1 MRLVS
6 VGILIKNG
14 GRFDHCPKLSEIY
27 HSFYVAPPSGIRQTP
42 TTVPHLPV
50 PLHCTIPVRST
61 PPPNLF
67 LCMQRPPHATCLSWC
82 MPCPLYRSF
91 VFYKVPLGPW
101 NHRSP
106 RGAYTL
112 LGPDSIYQIPLWFLV
127 TLVTKL
133 QPMPNHWS
141 HSLDSGSFT

>member
-1 MRLVS
+1 ML
-6 VGILIKNG
+6 
-14 GRFDHCPKLSEIY
+14 Y
-27 HSFYVAPPSGIRQTP
+27 
-42 TTVPHLPV
+42 
-50 PLHCTIPVRST
+50 
-61 PPPNLF
+61 
-67 LCMQRPPHATCLSWC
+67 CLSRYSKYSLRYGRMTIAVWGLCLEWRSVC
-82 MPCPLYRSF
+82 MPCSLYRSF

-101 NHRSP
+101 NHKSP
-106 RGAYTL
+106 RGAFTL